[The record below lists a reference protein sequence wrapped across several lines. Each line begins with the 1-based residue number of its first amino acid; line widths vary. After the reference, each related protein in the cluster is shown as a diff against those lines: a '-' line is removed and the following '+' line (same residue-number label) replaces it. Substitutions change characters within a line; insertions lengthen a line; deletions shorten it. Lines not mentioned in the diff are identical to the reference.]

1 MKKII
6 LATLI
11 SGAMS
16 ASAMAAPV
24 SAGQGTVTFYGSII
38 EAACGIAP
46 ESTDQ
51 TVNLGQVASAQL
63 EDGGTSRPVPFT
75 IELVDCDTTTLKDNT
90 ATVTFTGGV
99 NPNLADSLAIQGQAS
114 GAGVQIAGLGGVP
127 VKLDGSAGTD
137 LKIQNGDNS
146 LLFSAYLKGDGKTI
160 VPCEFTALA
169 NFTMSYE

>member
-1 MKKII
+1 MNKLI

-16 ASAMAAPV
+16 ASAIAAPV
-24 SAGQGTVTFYGSII
+24 DAGQGTVTFYGSII
-38 EAACGIAP
+38 DAACGIAP

-63 EDGGTSRPVPFT
+63 AGGGTSRPVPFS
-75 IELVDCDTTTLKDNT
+75 IELVDCDTETQKT

-114 GAGVQIAGLGGVP
+114 GAGVQIAGLNGVP
-127 VKLDGSAGTD
+127 VKLDGTKGTD
-137 LKIQNGDNS
+137 VKIQDGDNS
-146 LLFSAYLKGDGKTI
+146 LLFSAYLKGDCTTVVTG
-160 VPCEFTALA
+160 EFTALA

>member
-24 SAGQGTVTFYGSII
+24 DAGQGTVTFYGSII
-38 EAACGIAP
+38 DAACGIAP

-63 EDGGTSRPVPFT
+63 EATDGTSRPVPFT
-75 IELVDCDTTTLKDNT
+75 IELIDCNAETQKT

-99 NPNLADSLAIQGQAS
+99 NPNLPDSLAIQGQAS
-114 GAGVQIAGLGGVP
+114 GAGVQIAGLDGVP
-127 VKLDGSAGTD
+127 VKLDGTKGTD

-146 LLFSAYLKGDGKTI
+146 LLFSAYLKGDGQPI
-160 VPCEFTALA
+160 VPGEFTALA

>member
-16 ASAMAAPV
+16 ASAMAATV
-24 SAGQGTVTFYGSII
+24 DAGQGTVTFYGSII
-38 EAACGIAP
+38 NAPCGIAP

-75 IELVDCDTTTLKDNT
+75 IELIDCNAETQET
-90 ATVTFTGGV
+90 AYVTFTGGV

-114 GAGVQIAGLGGVP
+114 GAGVQITGLNGKP
-127 VKLDGSAGTD
+127 VKLDKSEGSQTEI
-137 LKIQNGDNS
+137 KIQNGDNS
-146 LLFSAYLKGDGKTI
+146 LLFSAYLKGDGQPI
-160 VPCEFTALA
+160 EPGEFTALA
-169 NFTMSYE
+169 NFTMDYQ